1 MELSNPNDTGG
12 PGHRPCTNLEAGR
25 GPREN
30 PVVTRLFR
38 KRKIGLNE
46 AGQSATDSQP
56 EATKGKVSIF
66 NHLEIGRPSASEAAT
81 VAEPAAQRFCHRF
94 PCMVTPGF
102 TGLCDYNS
110 LAADGGVVKCDRE
123 LPGEAR
129 FWFLELPI
137 PAIHRLSC
145 PAENQCTAL
154 ILRLTHPGCGV
165 RSLRGDERLQ
175 E

>member
-81 VAEPAAQRFCHRF
+81 VSEPAAQRFCHRF

-129 FWFLELPI
+129 FLVSGV
-137 PAIHRLSC
+137 ADSC
-145 PAENQCTAL
+145 HTQAVVPG
-154 ILRLTHPGCGV
+154 RKPMYRFDLTVDSSGM
-165 RSLRGDERLQ
+165 RR
-175 E
+175 